1 MSQKLLIRDLTLR
14 DGQQSLFATR
24 MRQEQIDR
32 VLPFYKDANFYAME
46 VWGGAVPDSV
56 MRYLNENPW
65 TRLQTIKK
73 TVGDVSKLTALSRGR
88 NLFGYTPY
96 TNEIIDGFCKNAI
109 QSGLGIMRI
118 FDALND
124 INNVKSTIKYVKQH
138 GGIAD
143 CAVCYTI
150 DPDYSGK
157 ENAPEP
163 VFTDEYF
170 VNKAKALEELGADMI
185 TIKDMSGLIPPTR
198 VFKLVKEFKENV
210 KVPIDFHTHCTPG
223 YGLAAVLSAIMAGVD
238 VVDTNI
244 WNFAGGPA
252 APAIELIYLFT
263 KKLGVEMDINMEA
276 VAKINTELLEIRKE
290 LADVDGVKIFP
301 NPFNPLTDEIPA
313 NINAEFDKAIES
325 VQSGNEEA
333 LLDACHAIEEYF
345 NFPKPNNLVKDAEIP
360 GGMYT
365 NMVAQLKALKSEDI
379 LEDAMKLI
387 PTVRMDAGLPPLVTP
402 TSQIVG
408 AQAVNCAMDLKK
420 GAAMYTNVS
429 NQFISLV
436 KGEYGQTPIEVD
448 PDFREKICGH
458 RDKRDFDTSKYQ
470 MQPNPILEDCGGV
483 KLAENEEEVL
493 LIELFPLVAKGYL
506 KGVKKAA
513 WEAKQES
520 APKSATAAATKATA
534 AQAIG
539 KKVTVPMPGKVL
551 QFLVKPGD
559 KVEKGQPV
567 AILEAMKMENS
578 ITSDFSGYVNTLMVE
593 EGDTLA
599 ADAPIMDIVAEPV
612 DNTAQAASAS
622 AAPVAQAIGKKVTIP
637 MPGKVLQFLVKP
649 GDKVEKGQPVAVLEA
664 MKMENSITSDFSGY
678 VNTLMAEEGDTLAAD
693 APIMDIVASLDEVA
707 QASSAN
713 AAPVAQPIGK
723 KVTVPMPGKVLQFL
737 VKPGDKVAKDQPVA
751 VLEAMKM
758 ENSITSH
765 FAGYVNTLMVEE
777 GDTIPADAPIMDI
790 VDSPVDPSAQTAA
803 SASAAPVATGPT
815 KAVTV
820 PMPGKILDIAVKPGD
835 KVSKDQVVITLEAM
849 KMENSI
855 TTHFAGT
862 VNQIFVEVGDT
873 VAADSKVFDLIQD

>member
-1 MSQKLLIRDLTLR
+1 MSKKLLIRDLTLR

-24 MRQEQIDR
+24 LRQEQIDR

-73 TVGDVSKLTALSRGR
+73 AVGDVSKLTALSRGR

-109 QSGLGIMRI
+109 DSGLGIMRI

-150 DPDYSGK
+150 DPAYPEPPKKKGLAGLFGK
-157 ENAPEP
+157 REQGQEP

-170 VNKAKALEELGADMI
+170 INKAKALEELGADMI

-198 VFKLVKEFKENV
+198 VSKLVSDFKKAV
-210 KVPIDFHTHCTPG
+210 KIPVDFHTHCTPG

-263 KKLGVEMDINMEA
+263 KKLGIEMDINMEA
-276 VAKINTELLEIRKE
+276 VAKINAELLTIRKE
-290 LADVDGVKIFP
+290 LADVDGVKQFP
-301 NPFNPLTDEIPA
+301 NPFNPLTDELPA
-313 NINAEFDKAIES
+313 NIDAAFDKAIAC
-325 VQSGNEEA
+325 VKSGDEEA
-333 LLDACHAIEEYF
+333 LLDACHAIEDYF
-345 NFPKPNNLVKDAEIP
+345 NFPKPNNLVKEAEIP

-420 GAAMYTNVS
+420 GSAMYTNVS

-436 KGEYGQTPIEVD
+436 KGEYGKTPIPVKPE
-448 PDFREKICGH
+448 FREKICGH
-458 RDKRDFDTSKYQ
+458 SDERPFDTSKYK
-470 MQPNPILEDCGGV
+470 MQPNPVLEDFGGV

-493 LIELFPLVAKGYL
+493 LLELFPMVAKGYL
-506 KGVKKAA
+506 TGVKKAA
-513 WEAKQES
+513 WEAKQAKEPKKEVATEA
-520 APKSATAAATKATA
+520 APKKEAPKAT
-534 AQAIG
+534 G
-539 KKVTVPMPGKVL
+539 KKVTIPMPGRIL
-551 QFLVKPGD
+551 QYLVKPGD
-559 KVEKGQPV
+559 KVEKGQTVATLEAMKMENSITAEFAGYVNTLMAAEGDTLPADAPIMDIVDAPV
-567 AILEAMKMENS
+567 ATEAPKASEAPKAAKATGPTKAVNVPMPGKILDIQVNAGDKIEKGQVVVILEAMKMENS
-578 ITSDFSGYVNTLMVE
+578 ITSDF
-593 EGDTLA
+593 
-599 ADAPIMDIVAEPV
+599 
-612 DNTAQAASAS
+612 
-622 AAPVAQAIGKKVTIP
+622 
-637 MPGKVLQFLVKP
+637 
-649 GDKVEKGQPVAVLEA
+649 
-664 MKMENSITSDFSGY
+664 
-678 VNTLMAEEGDTLAAD
+678 
-693 APIMDIVASLDEVA
+693 
-707 QASSAN
+707 
-713 AAPVAQPIGK
+713 
-723 KVTVPMPGKVLQFL
+723 
-737 VKPGDKVAKDQPVA
+737 
-751 VLEAMKM
+751 
-758 ENSITSH
+758 
-765 FAGYVNTLMVEE
+765 
-777 GDTIPADAPIMDI
+777 
-790 VDSPVDPSAQTAA
+790 
-803 SASAAPVATGPT
+803 
-815 KAVTV
+815 
-820 PMPGKILDIAVKPGD
+820 
-835 KVSKDQVVITLEAM
+835 
-849 KMENSI
+849 
-855 TTHFAGT
+855 AGT
-862 VNQIFVEVGDT
+862 VNDIFVNVGDT
-873 VAADSKVFDLIQD
+873 VAADTKILDVAE